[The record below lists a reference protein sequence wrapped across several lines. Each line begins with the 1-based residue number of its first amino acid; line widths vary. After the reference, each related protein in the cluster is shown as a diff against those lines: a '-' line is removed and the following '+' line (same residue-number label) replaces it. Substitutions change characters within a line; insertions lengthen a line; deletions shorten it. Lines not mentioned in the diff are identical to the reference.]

1 MHTLGFFVANNY
13 LFAFLM
19 ANSMRKILIYILALF
34 VIFTPYTFAQ
44 EKASASSAKINPI
57 TEPKLSD
64 NRVKVLQSYLRQYN
78 SPLTEYST
86 SFIKYA
92 DQYNLD
98 WRLVAAISG
107 VESTFGQQIPY
118 GSYNGW
124 GWGIY
129 GDNRIYF
136 RSWDD
141 GIKTVS
147 EGLRTNYLNRWGAQ
161 DVYSIGRLYAASPT
175 WAYRVDYFMGKIQDF
190 SLRNPQSTLSLA
202 L

>member
-1 MHTLGFFVANNY
+1 
-13 LFAFLM
+13 M
-19 ANSMRKILIYILALF
+19 ANSVTKILPFIF
-34 VIFTPYTFAQ
+34 VLSLLFTPFAFAE
-44 EKASASSAKINPI
+44 EKASASSAKINSI
-57 TEPKLSD
+57 KENKLSD
-64 NRVKVLQSYLRQYN
+64 QRVKILRDYLRQYN
-78 SPLTEYST
+78 SPLVEYSS
-86 SFIKYA
+86 SFVKYA
-92 DQYNLD
+92 DEYNLD

-118 GSYNGW
+118 GTYNGW

-136 RSWDD
+136 KSWDE

-161 DVYSIGRLYAASPT
+161 DVYQIGRLYAASPT